1 MLTNSNRRDEK
12 DFSGILENSALN
24 RTFVVLIQSWLFY
37 QDFFEA
43 KRPDLFQNISGNYES
58 KKNARLSKFS
68 PFTSSLREKSSYS
81 VFFWSLFSS
90 IWTEYGVIRIINP
103 FLANILISYPL
114 KIPENLWFSGEF
126 SCDMK
131 WEY

>member
-43 KRPDLFQNISGNYES
+43 KRPDLFQNIFGNYES
-58 KKNARLSKFS
+58 KKTARLSKFS